1 MGVATIP
8 AQRSLS
14 KTPAGRHFWICLLLL
29 VAGAI
34 LRSGIA
40 TRLDDFTMDEAY
52 HIAAGAS
59 YVQRGDFRMNP
70 EHPPLVKLW
79 VGSFMTVTGFH
90 LSPFRHF
97 NDKHDER
104 KFAEEDVYYRNDAD
118 SVQRR
123 ARRAMWGLN
132 GLLLVILATA
142 LRQAFSSAVA
152 LGTVLFLAIDPTVA
166 AHLPVVMTDLP
177 LGVLSVT
184 TVVVATVAF
193 RTWAWRDVLW
203 CSLMLGL
210 TLGAKHTA
218 LVFTIALGL
227 AGSVLAILPSQ
238 SDKSRLN
245 RLGKVGVV
253 LLGALSVLWG
263 LYFFRFQEGGSR
275 DEVFNRPLQDKIADL
290 NFGTH
295 RFALRHLNAVHVVP
309 RAYVWGLADAV
320 RAGLEGRAESQLA
333 FGRLF
338 YNKAPWYFFP
348 GTIAV
353 KVPIGL
359 SLLSLVG
366 VAFFLLRRLPHEWG
380 TATITLVAAAFFFFL
395 VLSRGATYAG
405 VRHATP
411 LLVVWA
417 VFGGFAAHAI
427 LGQSSRVLKGFAG
440 LAFSA
445 AVASATPAMRPWE
458 YYNELVGGAAN
469 AYQYFD
475 DEGVDLGQRG
485 KEMIRYYH
493 EVVQPS
499 GEIPYID
506 VESTA
511 ELERSKY
518 GLDWVGRDPKRDAER
533 MASPIWSGTV
543 IAEARLLS
551 RELWWDAPEL
561 RAATPVVRFGNLM
574 IFHGQ
579 FRVPGKQAFDRYL
592 DARDKMF
599 SHPPDYKAAEALLQQ
614 SVTADPRPFFVYI
627 ALGNV
632 RLGLGSR
639 EGALQAYKTALQRLP
654 DDRDMRRAI
663 EQQIERVSTGN
674 LDQIP
679 PLRDPE
685 LE

>member
-210 TLGAKHTA
+210 TLGAKHSA
-218 LVFTIALGL
+218 LVFTIAVGL

-263 LYFFRFQEGGSR
+263 LYFFRFHEGGSR
-275 DEVFNRPLQDKIADL
+275 DEVFNRPLQDKL
-290 NFGTH
+290 
-295 RFALRHLNAVHVVP
+295 
-309 RAYVWGLADAV
+309 
-320 RAGLEGRAESQLA
+320 
-333 FGRLF
+333 
-338 YNKAPWYFFP
+338 
-348 GTIAV
+348 
-353 KVPIGL
+353 PI
-359 SLLSLVG
+359 
-366 VAFFLLRRLPHEWG
+366 
-380 TATITLVAAAFFFFL
+380 
-395 VLSRGATYAG
+395 
-405 VRHATP
+405 
-411 LLVVWA
+411 
-417 VFGGFAAHAI
+417 
-427 LGQSSRVLKGFAG
+427 
-440 LAFSA
+440 
-445 AVASATPAMRPWE
+445 
-458 YYNELVGGAAN
+458 
-469 AYQYFD
+469 
-475 DEGVDLGQRG
+475 
-485 KEMIRYYH
+485 
-493 EVVQPS
+493 
-499 GEIPYID
+499 
-506 VESTA
+506 
-511 ELERSKY
+511 
-518 GLDWVGRDPKRDAER
+518 
-533 MASPIWSGTV
+533 
-543 IAEARLLS
+543 
-551 RELWWDAPEL
+551 
-561 RAATPVVRFGNLM
+561 
-574 IFHGQ
+574 
-579 FRVPGKQAFDRYL
+579 
-592 DARDKMF
+592 
-599 SHPPDYKAAEALLQQ
+599 
-614 SVTADPRPFFVYI
+614 
-627 ALGNV
+627 
-632 RLGLGSR
+632 
-639 EGALQAYKTALQRLP
+639 
-654 DDRDMRRAI
+654 
-663 EQQIERVSTGN
+663 
-674 LDQIP
+674 
-679 PLRDPE
+679 
-685 LE
+685 